1 MGFKLQH
8 TEQREEEEMATLWLR
23 LWHDMPNDP
32 KWRTIARIS
41 SQPIPNVIAVY
52 VHLLVEASA
61 NATERGRTQPNAED
75 LGSALDIDCEGIRKI
90 LEAME
95 GRVIDHG
102 LLTGWKVRQPE
113 REDGSAERA
122 RAWRERQKQ
131 LGNDPDEPNA
141 GERNRTPKNADK
153 EEKKKKNSSADFA
166 LPEWVPSEP
175 WAAWIEVRKEKKAP
189 NTERALKM
197 AVNELAKLR
206 ADGHSPAAVL
216 NQSTINGWRGIF
228 PLHKGPDSMPT
239 ATPTKAKSG
248 YAEAAERQRAAREQA
263 RKAAGLIN

>member
-1 MGFKLQH
+1 
-8 TEQREEEEMATLWLR
+8 MATHWLR
-23 LWHDMPNDP
+23 LWHDLPNDP
-32 KWRTIARIS
+32 KWRTISRAS
-41 SQPIPNVIAVY
+41 SQPIPTVIAVY
-52 VHLLVEASA
+52 VHLLVDASM
-61 NATERGRTQPNAED
+61 NAIERGRTQPNAED
-75 LGSALDIDCEGIRKI
+75 LGSALDLDSESITKV
-90 LEAME
+90 LQAME
-95 GRVIDHG
+95 GRVIDG
-102 LLTGWKVRQPE
+102 GMLTGWQKRQPE

-122 RAWRERQKQ
+122 RAWREKHKQ
-131 LGNDPDEPNA
+131 EEGDPNA

-153 EEKKKKNSSADFA
+153 EEKKKKSSSADFA

-239 ATPTKAKSG
+239 GTPTKAKSG